1 VYPDRNAY
9 GNDNDQN
16 FNEDFNKFISQAF
29 PRRSDNGKGFSR
41 MFDDFVFGHVYVS
54 IFYCLQYYRAIVV
67 SVTES
72 DLSAQE
78 TQQNLKDIS
87 QY

>member
-1 VYPDRNAY
+1 MEKAFR
-9 GNDNDQN
+9 
-16 FNEDFNKFISQAF
+16 ECLMIS
-29 PRRSDNGKGFSR
+29 FSA
-41 MFDDFVFGHVYVS
+41 MFMRQF
-54 IFYCLQYYRAIVV
+54 FYCLQYYRSIVV